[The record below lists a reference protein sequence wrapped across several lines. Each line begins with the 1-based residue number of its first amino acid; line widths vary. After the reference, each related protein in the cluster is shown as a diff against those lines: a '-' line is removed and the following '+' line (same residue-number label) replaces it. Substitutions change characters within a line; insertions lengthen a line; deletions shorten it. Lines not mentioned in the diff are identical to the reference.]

1 MSLYPPPK
9 DVATEVWTAIP
20 EKFRKAGLRTDWVR
34 ANKFGHDPHSFIE
47 GPSFDRDGNLWIV
60 DIPYGRVFRIS
71 PDREWT
77 LVAEYDGEP
86 NGLKIHKDG
95 RIFIADYKN
104 GIMQLDPDTGA
115 VTPFCTRW
123 RVEGFKG
130 VNDLVFAADGAM
142 YFTDQGLTGMHDPTG
157 RVFRLAPDGTLNLL
171 VGTVPSP
178 NGIVPNLHE
187 DILYVAV
194 TRANQVWRVPLL
206 DDGGTTKVGVFLNLS
221 GGNAGPD
228 GMALDAEGGLLVCHA
243 GNASVWHFDRMG
255 EPKHRI
261 RSGAGLN
268 TTNIAFGGPENRH
281 VFITESQTGSILRAE
296 LPVAGKTMYSHMD

>member
-9 DVATEVWTAIP
+9 DVATEVWTRIP
-20 EKFRKAGLRTDWVR
+20 ETFQRAGHRSDWVD

-60 DIPYGRVFRIS
+60 DIPFGRIFRIT
-71 PDREWT
+71 PDKEWT

-95 RIFIADYKN
+95 TVFVADYKN
-104 GIMQLDPDTGA
+104 GIMRVDPGSGT
-115 VTPFCTRW
+115 VTPYRTRW

-130 VNDLVFAADGAM
+130 VNDLVFTANGDM

-157 RVFRLAPDGTLNLL
+157 RVFRLTPDGKLNCL
-171 VGTVPSP
+171 VDTVPSP
-178 NGIVPNLHE
+178 NGIVPNLSE

-206 DDGGTTKVGVFLNLS
+206 DDGGTTKVGIFLQLS

-243 GNASVWHFDRMG
+243 GNGSVWHFDRMG

-261 RSGAGLN
+261 RSCAGLN
-268 TTNIAFGGPENRH
+268 TTNIAFGGPQNRH
-281 VFITESQTGSILRAE
+281 VYITESQTGSILRAE
-296 LPVAGKTMYSHMD
+296 LPVAGKTMFSHMD